1 MSMNE
6 ASIGV
11 TNAPD
16 VGAIQAGDSP
26 TPSQGSGA
34 PDTGQW
40 SADLN
45 VQPDRQGEQPTQ
57 QTSADD
63 PLAGFPSD
71 EDLQAAVANK
81 TPFAEQAARIKK
93 VYDELKPRT
102 SQLEAQLEPFKDY
115 ADRFQT
121 SAEVQELV
129 ELKDSLFGY
138 ERDDKNQLVPSTQKA
153 AEMLSAKYP
162 LHSNY
167 LWADMA
173 EGMTQDPDT
182 GEPITRIDLAI
193 KGIAEDPARRA
204 YALKVLGG
212 VEPASVAPTWQP
224 SDEELNAIDDP
235 EYPTQEG
242 KELQAIYSSLPYDER
257 QELRGNTPD
266 FIKNYLK
273 KEQFQRNLVEQNK
286 IAGERQVREQ
296 QRREAYF
303 NQQAEQAANQY
314 VETQFKQGFT
324 EFANSVVERSK
335 FIAPLDASSDVAK
348 TMSPEQLAA
357 ANQDIQKINTGVG
370 MMIATVTAALSHPDT
385 KWIAADFLTSLGI
398 DPTVL
403 QEFDNARTEFAR
415 NARDY
420 GELEF
425 RARQGQTKGA
435 NGLGNLQSNSTNAM
449 KAMRGRANLVSKPLL
464 ELMSKFFEM
473 KAGSYNQTLN
483 GAATARPSLNG
494 DGYNPATAAESRPP
508 RQPSEIWSPSSIER
522 FLPR

>member
-6 ASIGV
+6 GSIGV
-11 TNAPD
+11 SSAPD
-16 VGAIQAGDSP
+16 AAVVSSATDSP
-26 TPSQGSGA
+26 SVSQGSGA
-34 PDTGQW
+34 
-40 SADLN
+40 LN
-45 VQPDRQGEQPTQ
+45 EQSQGSVTAPVQGEQTQ
-57 QTSADD
+57 AQAQSD
-63 PLAGFPSD
+63 PLAGVPST
-71 EDLQAAVANK
+71 EELSALV
-81 TPFAEQAARIKK
+81 EQNVPHAKALAQLRTA
-93 VYDELKPRT
+93 YDELKPKH
-102 SQLEAQLEPFKDY
+102 SQLETQLEPFKDY
-115 ADRFQT
+115 VDRFQT

-162 LHSNY
+162 LHANF

-182 GEPITRIDLAI
+182 GAQITRIDLAL
-193 KGIAEDPARRA
+193 KNVAEDPARRA
-204 YALKVLGG
+204 AALRLLGG
-212 VEPASVAPTWQP
+212 VEPTSVAPTWQP

-235 EYPTQEG
+235 EYPTADGKALQE
-242 KELQAIYSSLPYDER
+242 IYRSLPYDER
-257 QELRGNTPD
+257 QELRANNPD

-273 KEQFQRNLVEQNK
+273 KEQFQRNLIEQNK
-286 IAGERQVREQ
+286 IGEERQAREQ
-296 QRREAYF
+296 QRREVYF
-303 NQQAEQAANQY
+303 NQQAENAANQY

-335 FIAPLDASSDVAK
+335 FIAPLDASSEIAK
-348 TMSPEQLAA
+348 SMSPEQLTA
-357 ANQDIQKINTGVG
+357 ANQQIQQINTGVG
-370 MMIATVTAALSHPDT
+370 KMIATVTAALSHPDT
-385 KWIAADFLTSLGI
+385 AWIATEFLTGLGV

-425 RARQGQTKGA
+425 KARNGQTQGA

-449 KAMRGRANLVSKPLL
+449 KAMRGRANLVSKPLM

-473 KAGSYNQTLN
+473 KASGYNQTLN

-508 RQPSEIWSPSSIER
+508 RQPSEIWSPQSIER